1 MTKMN
6 DLKKIIA
13 EKQKKKLSKFNT
25 LRERFEERKKI
36 KTAELKETRDIFEKL
51 NDELK
56 WRQTIP

>member
-1 MTKMN
+1 MN